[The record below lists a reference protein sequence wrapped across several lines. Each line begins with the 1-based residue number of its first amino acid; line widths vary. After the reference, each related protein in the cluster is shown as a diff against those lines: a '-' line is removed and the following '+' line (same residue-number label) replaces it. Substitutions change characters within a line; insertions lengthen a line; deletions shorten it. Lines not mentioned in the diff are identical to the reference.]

1 MTVIF
6 EKNYCKKKIRSFSLE
21 NSLRPMFSTL
31 LKCLQFSGVANGLIR
46 LLDMLVKEYE
56 QI

>member
-1 MTVIF
+1 
-6 EKNYCKKKIRSFSLE
+6 
-21 NSLRPMFSTL
+21 MFSTL